1 MSAEFDRLEGYRTRK
16 SNWKHWGPYLSERA
30 WGTVREDYS
39 EDGDAWSFFPFEH
52 ATARCYRWGEDGLA
66 GFSDRSQ
73 FVCLSWALWNGKDP
87 ILKER
92 MFGLTNKQGNHG
104 EDVKEYYFY
113 LDSTPTHSYAKM
125 LYKYPQAAFPYE
137 DLIAEN
143 GRRGFLEPEYELLDT
158 GVFENDRY
166 FDVFFEY
173 AKAEEEDLCGQATI
187 INRGDQEAEYL
198 VAPQVWFRN
207 EWSWGYLRGPMD
219 NMQEK
224 PLMRALGPV
233 HGLRTVHLHHPFLGD
248 LYYYVEGA
256 DELLFTENET
266 NRQELFGKRNRS
278 HYVKDGFHRFLIE
291 HDNNAINPDK
301 NGTKCCAV
309 FRGKLGPGEQ
319 ATHRFRLQRKKER
332 TPFADFDDVL
342 AQRKAEADEFYAE
355 VQNPKLS
362 EEEKQVQR
370 LAFAGLMW
378 NKQLYY
384 YDVDQWLEGDP
395 ALSPPPESRLTGRNH
410 DWINLVN
417 FDVMSMPDAW
427 EYPWYAGW
435 DLAFHCIPI
444 AIIDSDYAKRQLI
457 LLTREWYMHTNGQI
471 PAYEWSFSDVN
482 PPVHAWATW
491 RVYQIDHKYNG
502 TYDRAFL
509 EGSFHKLLLN
519 FTWWVNRKDIKGNNI
534 FQGGFLGLDN
544 ISIFDRSKEL
554 PEGGYIDQSDG
565 TAWMGFYCVSMVKI
579 ALELAKENPI
589 YQDSATKFLEHFLRI
604 AEAMT
609 NVGGK
614 GYSLWNEE
622 DGFFYDVL
630 HLPDGTIK
638 PLKVRSLVGL
648 IPLLAVETLDRDLL
662 ETMSVFKRRL
672 DWYTHK
678 HADASC
684 NIQAMF
690 EEGDE
695 RRRLVAFLSEERLL
709 RILYHMLNE
718 DEFLSPHG
726 IRAVSKIHEEH
737 PVTVEVGGESFS
749 IDYQPAESTSGLF
762 GGNSN
767 WRGPIWFPLN
777 YLLIEALQRF
787 HHYFGDDFKVEC
799 PTGSGIHLTLWEVA
813 EEISHR
819 LMTLF
824 KKDSDGRRPIYGGTE
839 TFQTDPHWKDLILF
853 NEYFHGDNGAGLGAT
868 HQTGWTGVVAKLIQQ
883 SGGETSPSNIRREQD
898 AERTKSTSHG
908 R

>member
-1 MSAEFDRLEGYRTRK
+1 MTAEHERLEGYKNRT

-39 EDGDAWSFFPFEH
+39 DDGDAWNFFPFEH
-52 ATARCYRWGEDGLA
+52 ANARAYRWGEDGLG

-73 FVCLSWALWNGKDP
+73 FVCLSWLLWNGKDQM
-87 ILKER
+87 LKER
-92 MFGLTNKQGNHG
+92 MFGLSNGQGNHG

-113 LDSTPTHSYAKM
+113 LDSTPTHSYCKM
-125 LYKYPQAAFPYE
+125 LYKYPQEAFPYD
-137 DLIAEN
+137 DLVKEN
-143 GRRGFLEPEYELLDT
+143 AKRDFNDPEYELLDT
-158 GVFENDRY
+158 GVFENNRY
-166 FDVFFEY
+166 FDVVIEY
-173 AKAEEEDLCGQATI
+173 AKADENDICGQATI
-187 INRGDQEAEYL
+187 INRGDEEAEYL

-207 EWSWGYLRGPMD
+207 GWSWGYLSGPME
-219 NMQEK
+219 NMPTK
-224 PLMRALGPV
+224 PMLRALGPV
-233 HGLRTVHLHHPFLGD
+233 DGLRTVHLNHPFLGD
-248 LYYYVEGA
+248 LYFYAENV

-266 NRQELFGKRNRS
+266 NREQISGKRNRS
-278 HYVKDGFHRFLIE
+278 PHTKDAFHRHLI
-291 HDNNAINPDK
+291 DGDADVVNPDK
-301 NGTKCCAV
+301 HGTKCCAV
-309 FRGKLGPGEQ
+309 FRGMLKPGEQ
-319 ATHRFRLQRKKER
+319 VIHRFRLSPEKVR
-332 TPFADFDDVL
+332 TPFDDFDNVMT
-342 AQRKAEADEFYAE
+342 QRTAEADEFFEA
-355 VQNPKLS
+355 VQSPKLS
-362 EEEKQVQR
+362 DEEKMVQR
-370 LAFAGLMW
+370 QAFAGLMW
-378 NKQLYY
+378 SKQLYY
-384 YDVDQWLEGDP
+384 YDIEQWLEGDP
-395 ALSPPPESRLTGRNH
+395 AFAPPAESRLAGRNR

-417 FDVMSMPDAW
+417 FDIISMPDKW

-435 DLAFHCIPI
+435 DLAFHCLPI
-444 AIIDSDYAKRQLI
+444 AIIDPDFAKRQLI

-491 RVYQIDHKYNG
+491 RVYQIDHKYSG
-502 TYDRAFL
+502 VYDREFL

-519 FTWWVNRKDIKGNNI
+519 FTWWVNRKDVKGNNI

-554 PEGGYIDQSDG
+554 PAGGYIDQSDG
-565 TAWMGFYCVSMVKI
+565 TAWMGFYCVGMVKI
-579 ALELAKENPI
+579 ALELAKEDPV

-630 HLPDGTIK
+630 HLPDGSIQ

-662 ETMSVFKRRL
+662 DSMPIFRRRL

-678 HADASC
+678 HKEAAF
-684 NIQAMF
+684 NVQAIH
-690 EEGDE
+690 EEGEE
-695 RRRLVAFLSEERLL
+695 RRRLIAFLSEERLL
-709 RILYHMLNE
+709 RILHHMLNE
-718 DEFLSPHG
+718 DEFFSPHG
-726 IRAVSKIHEEH
+726 IRAVSKYHEEH

-777 YLLIEALQRF
+777 FLLIEALQRF

-799 PTGSGIHLTLWEVA
+799 PTGSGIHLSLWEVA

-819 LMTLF
+819 LMSLF
-824 KKDSDGRRPIYGGTE
+824 KQDSDGRRPIYGGTE
-839 TFQTDPHWKDLILF
+839 KFQTDPHWRNLILF

-883 SGGETSPSNIRREQD
+883 SGGTISPCKQREKD
-898 AERTKSTSHG
+898 A
-908 R
+908 